1 MSSRKRP
8 HIADF
13 LFDKNKYYEKFWDLL
28 LFFLETR
35 FSQKQL
41 YQFLKNWYQGK
52 IQQLTCVT
60 ANSRHRFHL
69 THFWIF
75 STYSR

>member
-1 MSSRKRP
+1 MSSRKGP

-13 LFDKNKYYEKFWDLL
+13 LFDKNKYYEIFWDLL

-41 YQFLKNWYQGK
+41 YQFLKN
-52 IQQLTCVT
+52 
-60 ANSRHRFHL
+60 
-69 THFWIF
+69 
-75 STYSR
+75 